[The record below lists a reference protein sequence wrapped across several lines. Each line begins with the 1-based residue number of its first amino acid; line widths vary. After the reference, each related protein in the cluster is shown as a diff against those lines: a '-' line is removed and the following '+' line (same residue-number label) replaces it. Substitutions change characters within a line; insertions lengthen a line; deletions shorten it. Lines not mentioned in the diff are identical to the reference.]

1 MILLPGCFCCKQCEL
16 DTDFT
21 RPSSLSLAITVV
33 SNAASSS
40 AFGPFSGVKSS
51 YTLDKNSSN
60 PSSYYYNAAPGTNV
74 SFNDVNIT
82 SFLSIGQFNKYTLL
96 TIRFPTG
103 HEVAVLVECYAGVLS
118 ARGSIPQG
126 SGSPGDP
133 TNVAVTIQGVAF
145 NPTYTLLSAASP
157 ILPVRVFGT
166 MGYRSS
172 TTAPW
177 TSIPVDF
184 TVTGWL
190 PFEEMT

>member
-1 MILLPGCFCCKQCEL
+1 MILFPGCFCCKQCE
-16 DTDFT
+16 TVADFT

-51 YTLDKNSSN
+51 YTLDKYSSN
-60 PSSYYYNAAPGTNV
+60 PNYYFYNAAPGINL
-74 SFNDVNIT
+74 SGNEVNIT
-82 SFLSIGQFNKYTLL
+82 SFLNISQFNKYTYLV
-96 TIRFPTG
+96 IRFPVS
-103 HEVAVLVECYAGVLS
+103 HEVQVTVECYAGVLS

-157 ILPVRVFGT
+157 ILPVRIFGT

-172 TTAPW
+172 TAAPW